1 MRNPDIA
8 LPQYIV
14 DSCYAAITQVYIDMF
29 KVSTKSSL
37 WHYNIELKTS
47 SVPNPEGRKLKK
59 HSSFNMASKR
69 LIRHNL
75 IRNSGNKIKF
85 KKSKYEDTQMFQK
98 NTTLRSSLP
107 STVLAS
113 KNACSLVHND
123 ANPNAKANQSSSKD
137 KKTKSSNLKSMKK
150 ISKSTPNFL
159 SMYGDVS
166 LVKFETPFWYVSYLI
181 LCLDDFKNYFDFNS
195 GRSNTLF
202 LGFINKAYYYWA
214 NWGNTIRS
222 FTWTTKFLPWQIW
235 IVQKVISQ

>member
-8 LPQYIV
+8 LPQYII

-47 SVPNPEGRKLKK
+47 SVPDPDGRKFKK
-59 HSSFNMASKR
+59 NSSFNMASKR
-69 LIRHNL
+69 LIRHNF
-75 IRNSGNKIKF
+75 IRNSGNKVKF
-85 KKSKYEDTQMFQK
+85 KKSKSEDLQMFQK
-98 NTTLRSSLP
+98 NTALRSSLP

-113 KNACSLVHND
+113 KNTCSSGHDDV
-123 ANPNAKANQSSSKD
+123 NPNTKGNKNSPRD

-166 LVKFETPFWYVSYLI
+166 LVKFDTPF
-181 LCLDDFKNYFDFNS
+181 
-195 GRSNTLF
+195 
-202 LGFINKAYYYWA
+202 
-214 NWGNTIRS
+214 
-222 FTWTTKFLPWQIW
+222 
-235 IVQKVISQ
+235 

>member
-1 MRNPDIA
+1 MTVVENMRNPDIA
-8 LPQYIV
+8 LPQYII

-47 SVPNPEGRKLKK
+47 SVPNPDGRKLKK
-59 HSSFNMASKR
+59 NSSFNMASKR

-75 IRNSGNKIKF
+75 IRNSGNKVKF
-85 KKSKYEDTQMFQK
+85 KKSKSEDLQMFQK

-113 KNACSLVHND
+113 KNPCSSGHDDV
-123 ANPNAKANQSSSKD
+123 NPNAKGNQKSSRD

-166 LVKFETPFWYVSYLI
+166 LVKFDTPF
-181 LCLDDFKNYFDFNS
+181 
-195 GRSNTLF
+195 
-202 LGFINKAYYYWA
+202 
-214 NWGNTIRS
+214 
-222 FTWTTKFLPWQIW
+222 
-235 IVQKVISQ
+235 